1 MREAVLLVGGQ
12 GTRLR
17 PLTLTT
23 PKPMLPVAGVPFLQ
37 HQIAKLRSAGIEHI
51 VLATSYRA
59 EVFQTYFGDGEQFG
73 VRLTY
78 AEESAPL
85 GTGGAIGNAADL
97 LTSEPD
103 APVVI
108 YNGDVLSAHDLR
120 GQISHHGNT
129 RASVTLHLVEVQDA
143 AAYGCVP
150 TDASGWVTA
159 FLEKMPNPITQWV
172 NAGCYVFRR
181 SVIDTIPRGAV
192 VSVERETFPSLLAD
206 GQSIASWK
214 ESAYWL
220 DVGTPSTLVQAST
233 DLVRGG
239 YASGEV
245 LGAPASALSAPSAHV
260 DPLATLSGGTY
271 VGDGA
276 RVGANAAV
284 DSSIVMSDA
293 IVEPGAR
300 VARSVVGAGARVEA
314 GARVVG
320 QLIGDHETVGAN
332 ATSR

>member
-37 HQIAKLRSAGIEHI
+37 HQIAKLRDGGIEHI

-59 EVFQTYFGDGEQFG
+59 EVFQTHFGDGASFG

-85 GTGGAIGNAADL
+85 GTGGAIGNAAAL
-97 LTSEPD
+97 LHSEPEE
-103 APVVI
+103 PVVI

-120 GQISHHGNT
+120 AQIAHHRSVN
-129 RASVTLHLVEVQDA
+129 ASVTLHLVEVRDA

-150 TDASGWVTA
+150 TDDSGRVTA
-159 FLEKMPNPITQWV
+159 FLEKMPDPITHWV

-181 SVIDTIPRGAV
+181 SVMDSIPRDAV
-192 VSVERETFPSLLAD
+192 VSVERQTFPGLLSAGD
-206 GQSIASWK
+206 HVASWK

-220 DVGTPSTLVQAST
+220 DVGTPTTLVQASA
-233 DLVRGG
+233 DLVQGTFS
-239 YASGEV
+239 SGEV
-245 LGAPASALSAPSAHV
+245 VGAPADSLAAPSATVH
-260 DPLATLSGGTY
+260 PSATLSSGTFVGG
-271 VGDGA
+271 GA
-276 RVGANAAV
+276 RVEANAEVA
-284 DSSIVMSDA
+284 SSIVMPDA
-293 IVEPGAR
+293 IVEAGAH
-300 VARSVVGAGARVEA
+300 VTRSVVGAGARIEA
-314 GARVVG
+314 GSRVVN
-320 QLIGDHETVGAN
+320 QLVGDSDTVGAN
-332 ATSR
+332 ATSI